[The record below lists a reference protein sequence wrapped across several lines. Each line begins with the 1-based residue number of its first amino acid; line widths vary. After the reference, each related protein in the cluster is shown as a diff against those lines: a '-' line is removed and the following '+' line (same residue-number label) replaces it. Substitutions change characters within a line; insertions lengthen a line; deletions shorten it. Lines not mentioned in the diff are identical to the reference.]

1 MKYYL
6 FIDESGDHGLSS
18 IDPSFPIFTLCGI
31 VFSERNYETFRLAL
45 NELKRKYW
53 NDISTIFHSR
63 DIRKCEG
70 PFKILFDK
78 QVKEGFYTEFNQII
92 REQDYA
98 IISSSID
105 KLSYIKKYGLLSDDV
120 YEISLSFIMERAIYY
135 LEQVN
140 EKEIELEIILERR
153 GKKEDKKLGEHFQ
166 KLSSRGT
173 FYVSKARLAKFN
185 VKISFKH
192 KKENINGLQIADL
205 IAYPVA
211 RYILDPS
218 KPNSSFEVLKSK
230 FYGKEGKMYGLKKHP

>member
-1 MKYYL
+1 VKYYL
-6 FIDESGDHGLSS
+6 FIDESGDHGLSN
-18 IDPSFPIFTLCGI
+18 IDPGFPIFTLCGI
-31 VFSERNYETFRLAL
+31 MFSEQSYETFRLAL
-45 NELKRKYW
+45 NELKQKYW
-53 NDISTIFHSR
+53 SDINTVFHSR

-70 PFKILFDK
+70 PFRILFDK
-78 QVKEGFYTEFNQII
+78 QVKESFYADFNQVV

-98 IISSSID
+98 IITSSID
-105 KLSYIKKYGLLSDDV
+105 KVAYIKKYGLLSDDV

-135 LEQVN
+135 LEKVN
-140 EKEIELEIILERR
+140 ERDIQLEIILERR
-153 GKKEDKKLGEHFQ
+153 GKKEDKKLEEHFQ

-173 FYVSKARLAKFN
+173 YHVSKIRIDKYK

-230 FYGKEGKMYGLKKHP
+230 IYGKEDKLYGLKKHP